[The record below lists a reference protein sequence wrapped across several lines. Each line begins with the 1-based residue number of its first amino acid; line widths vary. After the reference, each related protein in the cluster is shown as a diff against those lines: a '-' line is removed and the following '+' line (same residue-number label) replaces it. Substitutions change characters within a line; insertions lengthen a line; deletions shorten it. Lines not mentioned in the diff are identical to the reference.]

1 MATWVPA
8 ITVEAA
14 LEAFREL
21 GLDERRL
28 RAEANVTALGLDS
41 GALLSSAVWEQLWS
55 SVHRELRRDELALQ
69 AGLALPFGA
78 FGLVDYLAASADTLG
93 ASCEALAQHFHRISC
108 ETSLEIEERP
118 GEYRLELV
126 VTEAAEGT
134 LAGEEFTLGTLVGRF
149 RARVDGFSI
158 AAVQLRRARPARC
171 ERFAELL
178 GAPVSFGHA
187 VTALCLQAHMRDAAV
202 SSSDPWLR
210 RTLESLLPHTDS
222 VRSPLEQSLRSSLRE
237 LLPKGRLAASR
248 VASALGMSERSLHRR
263 LREVGQSYRGMV
275 DNFRRKEAERLLLD
289 GRVDMAEIAHRL
301 GFADQS
307 AFSRAFR
314 RWARMAPR
322 DWLAQRNSPARA
334 QPTDLAASDK

>member
-134 LAGEEFTLGTLVGRF
+134 LAGEEFTLGTLVGR
-149 RARVDGFSI
+149 
-158 AAVQLRRARPARC
+158 
-171 ERFAELL
+171 
-178 GAPVSFGHA
+178 
-187 VTALCLQAHMRDAAV
+187 
-202 SSSDPWLR
+202 
-210 RTLESLLPHTDS
+210 
-222 VRSPLEQSLRSSLRE
+222 
-237 LLPKGRLAASR
+237 
-248 VASALGMSERSLHRR
+248 
-263 LREVGQSYRGMV
+263 
-275 DNFRRKEAERLLLD
+275 
-289 GRVDMAEIAHRL
+289 
-301 GFADQS
+301 
-307 AFSRAFR
+307 
-314 RWARMAPR
+314 
-322 DWLAQRNSPARA
+322 
-334 QPTDLAASDK
+334 